1 MKLFGTAGIRG
12 TLWKKVTPELALR
25 MGRAIGTYVEGE
37 TIAVARDGR
46 TSSVMLQSAM
56 ISGLLSAGK
65 EVLDLGLIPT
75 PALAWATREH
85 ADGGVMITASHN
97 PPTDNGIKVFN
108 GDGTEFYVEQEKEL
122 EELYSSGNFR
132 KARWDE
138 IKSVKPIEVIDDY
151 IKAVLDFVNHETSLK
166 VLYDGANGAGSVL
179 APYLLREM
187 GAKVVSINAHVDGH
201 FPGRKPEPRYENI
214 AYLGKLVKE
223 LGVDLVIAQD
233 GDADRIAV
241 FDEKG
246 NYLTE
251 DTVIALFAK
260 RYVEEHGGG
269 TVVVSIDTG
278 SRIDYVVEEAGG
290 RVVRIPLGQPH
301 DGIKRYKAIF
311 AAEPWKLVHPKFG
324 PWIDSF
330 VTMGLLIKMID
341 EEGRP
346 LSEIVKA
353 EIPDFYLTKKNV
365 LCPDELKGKAVE
377 SAAKVLEEKLKD
389 EIRETLTISG
399 YRFNLK
405 DRSWVLVRPSGT
417 EPKIR
422 VVVEAPSERRRD
434 ELFEMA
440 YSAVTKAVEE
450 LKREKGQG
458 GTKRTS
464 PA

>member
-1 MKLFGTAGIRG
+1 MRLFGTAGIRG
-12 TLWKKVTPELALR
+12 TLWEKVTPELAMR
-25 MGRAIGTYVEGE
+25 MGMAIGTYVNGE

-56 ISGLLSAGK
+56 VSGILSTGR

-75 PALAWATREH
+75 PALAWATRKH

-108 GDGTEFYVEQEKEL
+108 GDGTEFYVEQEGEL
-122 EELYSSGNFR
+122 EELYFSGNFR
-132 KARWDE
+132 KASWDE
-138 IKSVKPIEVIDDY
+138 IKQAKPLEVINDY
-151 IKAVLDFVNHETSLK
+151 IGAVLDFVNHETNLK

-187 GAKVVSINAHVDGH
+187 GARVVSINAHVDGH

-214 AYLGKLVKE
+214 AYLGQLVRE
-223 LGVDLVIAQD
+223 LGVDLAIAQD

-241 FDEKG
+241 FDERG
-246 NYLTE
+246 NYLNE

-278 SRIDYVVEEAGG
+278 SRIDYVVERAGG
-290 RVVRIPLGQPH
+290 KVVRIPLGQPH

-341 EEGRP
+341 EEGKP
-346 LSEIVKA
+346 LSEIVR
-353 EIPDFYLTKKNV
+353 ENVPDFYLTKKNV
-365 LCPDELKGKAVE
+365 PCPDEHKKAVME
-377 SAAKVLEEKLKD
+377 HVKGVLEEEFRD
-389 EIRETLTISG
+389 ETKELLTISG
-399 YRFNLK
+399 VRFNLT
-405 DRSWVLVRPSGT
+405 DGSWVLVRPSGT

-434 ELFEMA
+434 ELFEFS
-440 YSAVTKAVEE
+440 YGVVSKAVEE
-450 LKREKGQG
+450 AKKRG
-458 GTKRTS
+458 GV
-464 PA
+464 

>member
-12 TLWKKVTPELALR
+12 TLWEKVTPELAMR
-25 MGRAIGTYVEGE
+25 MGMAIGSYADGE
-37 TIAVARDGR
+37 AVAVARDGR

-56 ISGLLSAGK
+56 ISGLLSTGK

-75 PALAWATREH
+75 PALAWATRKH
-85 ADGGVMITASHN
+85 ADAGVMITASHN

-108 GDGTEFYVEQEKEL
+108 GDGTEFYVEQEREL
-122 EELYSSGNFR
+122 EELYSSGSFR
-132 KARWDE
+132 KANWDE
-138 IKSVKPIEVIDDY
+138 IKSVKPVEVIDDY
-151 IKAVLDFVNHETSLK
+151 IGAVLDFVNHETGLK
-166 VLYDGANGAGSVL
+166 VLYDGANGAGSVV

-187 GAKVVSINAHVDGH
+187 GARVISVNAHIDGH

-214 AYLGKLVKE
+214 AYLGQLARV

-246 NYLTE
+246 NYVDE

-278 SRIDYVVEEAGG
+278 SRIDHVVEEAGG
-290 RVVRIPLGQPH
+290 KVVRVPLGQPH
-301 DGIKRYKAIF
+301 DGIKKYGAIF
-311 AAEPWKLVHPKFG
+311 AAEPWKLVHPRFG

-330 VTMGLLIKMID
+330 VTMGLLLKMMD
-341 EEGRP
+341 EEGKP
-346 LSEIVKA
+346 LSQIV
-353 EIPDFYLTKKNV
+353 EESIPTYYLAKENV
-365 LCPDELKGKAVE
+365 KCPDGLKEEVVRKAAE
-377 SAAKVLEEKLKD
+377 VLREKLND
-389 EIRETLTISG
+389 QIAEVLTISG

-405 DRSWVLVRPSGT
+405 DRSWVLIRPSGT

-422 VVVEAPSERRRD
+422 VVAEGPTEKRRD
-434 ELFEMA
+434 ELFELA
-440 YSAVTKAVEE
+440 YGIVKGEVER
-450 LKREKGQG
+450 LKP
-458 GTKRTS
+458 TS
-464 PA
+464 PV

>member
-12 TLWKKVTPELALR
+12 TLWEKITPELALR
-25 MGRAIGTYVEGE
+25 MGTAIGTYVEGE
-37 TIAVARDGR
+37 SVAVARDGR
-46 TSSVMLQSAM
+46 TSSVMLQNAM
-56 ISGLLSAGK
+56 ISGLLSTGK

-108 GDGTEFYVEQEKEL
+108 GDGTEFYVEQEREL
-122 EELYSSGNFR
+122 EELYFSGNFR
-132 KARWDE
+132 KAKWNE
-138 IKSVKPIEVIDDY
+138 IKTVKPIDVIGDY

-179 APYLLREM
+179 APYLLRDM

-214 AYLGKLVKE
+214 AYLGELVRKLN
-223 LGVDLVIAQD
+223 VDLAIAQD

-246 NYLTE
+246 NYLNE

-278 SRIDYVVEEAGG
+278 SRIDQVVEEAGG

-341 EEGRP
+341 ENGP
-346 LSEIVKA
+346 LSEIVR
-353 EIPDFYLTKKNV
+353 ENVPEFYLTKKNV
-365 LCPDELKGKAVE
+365 PCPDGLKGKAVE
-377 SAAKVLEEKLKD
+377 GAARILEDKLKD
-389 EIRETLTISG
+389 EIREILTISG

-422 VVVEAPSERRRD
+422 VVVEAPSERKRD

-440 YSAVTKAVEE
+440 YSTVLRVVEG
-450 LKREKGQG
+450 LKKGKKPDG
-458 GTKRTS
+458 D
-464 PA
+464 